1 MKWIGSVCLT
11 LLVAGCGAT
20 ESRPRTVSEL
30 EADSA
35 VLPGLITRC
44 DADRRAAAT
53 DVECGNARQAMEHM
67 VAANEA
73 RHLAEREAG
82 FERQRELHRAREDR
96 ERRAAAAAQPAFD
109 PYSSPMMTDPAGVD
123 PKKP

>member
-1 MKWIGSVCLT
+1 MKWVGSACLA
-11 LLVAGCGAT
+11 LLIAGCGAT

-35 VLPGLITRC
+35 VLPGLIARC
-44 DADRRAAAT
+44 DADRRAAAA
-53 DVECGNARQAMEHM
+53 DVECVNARQAMEHI
-67 VAANEA
+67 AAAIEA
-73 RHLAEREAG
+73 RHVAEREAE

-96 ERRAAAAAQPAFD
+96 ERRAAAAAQPTFD